1 VDDAER
7 NHLLNRIN
15 RLDRARRRWKVLALA
30 ATPVL
35 AVLFVLALA
44 NAVTTSLALKE
55 MVRRERQAH
64 EDAQRAAEEAL
75 MQAEEA
81 LQQQRQS
88 DQALEAAR
96 RAMEAIERQ
105 P

>member
-1 VDDAER
+1 MDTAER

-15 RLDRARRRWKVLALA
+15 QLDRARRCWKVLALA

-44 NAVTTSLALKE
+44 NAITSSLALKE
-55 MVRRERQAH
+55 RVQRDRRAY
-64 EDAQRAAEEAL
+64 EDALRAAD
-75 MQAEEA
+75 EA
-81 LQQQRQS
+81 LQQAGETLEQQEGHRE
-88 DQALEAAR
+88 ALEAYK
-96 RAMEAIERQ
+96 RAAEAVERQ